1 MCRTPGVPR
10 DRCIAQANT
19 ASDYKGGGL
28 GVTSAGGGDE
38 GP

>member
-1 MCRTPGVPR
+1 MSRTPSVPK
-10 DRCIAQANT
+10 DRCIAQTNT

-28 GVTSAGGGDE
+28 GVTSAMGGDE